1 MGSSADQLGLRDIS
15 DTARW
20 VAAHRAI
27 ESKRPDAIF
36 HDPLAARLAGERGFA
51 IAKALPGSRR
61 NSWPFVA
68 RTFLI
73 DRFISSQVTAGA
85 DLVLN
90 IAAGLDTRPY
100 RMALPASLTWIEVD
114 LPELLAFKAQELRG
128 ERASC
133 KLERV
138 ASDLS
143 DRESRRELFAK
154 IAHRGRNILVL
165 SEGLLIY
172 MDEKD
177 VAALTQDLAW
187 APGFTH
193 WIFDLVSASLL
204 PRLQRAF
211 GHALTDAHA
220 PLKFGPAAGV
230 KFFEPYGW
238 KPVEVRGLLKTAAAL
253 QRLPWYMRPLLLLPE
268 RQPPGNVPW
277 SGICLMERADHE
289 GP

>member
-1 MGSSADQLGLRDIS
+1 MGSSADQLSLRNIS

-27 ESKRPDAIF
+27 ESARPDAIF

-51 IAKALPGSRR
+51 VAKSLPGSQRD
-61 NSWPFVA
+61 SWPLVA

-73 DRFISSQVTAGA
+73 DRFISAQVTAGV

-100 RMALPASLTWIEVD
+100 RMALPASLIWIEVD
-114 LPELLAFKAQELRG
+114 LPELLDYKARELRG
-128 ERASC
+128 EHTSC
-133 KLERV
+133 RLERV

-154 IAHRGRNILVL
+154 VARRGHNILVL

-172 MDEKD
+172 MDEAD
-177 VAALTQDLAW
+177 VAALAQDLAW
-187 APGFTH
+187 AGNVHH

-204 PRLQRAF
+204 PRLQKAF
-211 GHALTDAHA
+211 GRALVNANA

-230 KFFEPYGW
+230 TFFERYGW
-238 KPVEVRGLLKTAAAL
+238 KPVEVHGLLKTAAAL
-253 QRLPWYMRPLLLLPE
+253 KRLPWYMRPRLLLPE

-277 SGICLMERADHE
+277 SGVCLMERADRD
-289 GP
+289 GL